1 MSKNM
6 SRTKQILGMGLIGL
20 VVLIGTLVMWGV
32 NTSNN
37 LVGLEAEVDN
47 TWSQVENVLQ
57 RRYDLIPNLVASVE
71 GSMNQEQEI
80 FMAIAESR
88 QTINNASSVEEVADG
103 NAELGSNLQT
113 LVNVIHESYPE
124 LASNQN
130 VQDLMTQLEGTEN
143 RISVERKRFND
154 AVTEY
159 NVTIKRI
166 PTNIIA
172 NLAGYDE
179 RSLFEMTVGAEIVP
193 AVEFNVGG

>member
-1 MSKNM
+1 M
-6 SRTKQILGMGLIGL
+6 SRTKQVIGL
-20 VVLIGTLVMWGV
+20 AVLGLAMVIGSVFMWGI

-37 LVGLEAEVDN
+37 LVELEAEVDN

-80 FMAIAESR
+80 FTAIADSR
-88 QTINNASSVEEVADG
+88 RTINSASSVEEVADG
-103 NAELGSNLQT
+103 NAELNNNLQT

-130 VQDLMTQLEGTEN
+130 VQDLMAQLEGTEN
-143 RISVERKRFND
+143 RISVERRRFND
-154 AVTEY
+154 AVTTY
-159 NVTIKRI
+159 NVAIRRT

-172 NLAGYDE
+172 NLAGYQRRD
-179 RSLFEMTVGAEIVP
+179 LFEMQDGAETAP
-193 AVEFNVGG
+193 TVEFNTGG